1 MVTDVSLPGL
11 NGRQLADIARE
22 TRPEL
27 KVLFVTGYTAGA
39 TDRDHPL
46 APGMDL
52 LSKPFTLPLLGTKIR
67 DMIER

>member
-1 MVTDVSLPGL
+1 M
-11 NGRQLADIARE
+11 
-22 TRPEL
+22 
-27 KVLFVTGYTAGA
+27 TGYTARA

-52 LSKPFTLPLLGTKIR
+52 LVKPFTLPLLGTKIR